1 MTDRAEMTDSSEGN
15 ASEEA
20 EHYAPMIE
28 EGRTFRKLTFDA
40 QIALQQAPGVP
51 TKLKNERDM
60 PYWIRTGESYDT
72 VGGDHAPVGR
82 GHQAVESG
90 DRASPV
96 ARELSTAAPA
106 NATRISAG
114 TEFIFGVGGT
124 PVGLR
129 VSCLYAFRLRD
140 SSRQAGLVGF

>member
-60 PYWIRTGESYDT
+60 PYWIRTGESYESR
-72 VGGDHAPVGR
+72 GDVPWNCKTGQPLVSECGRGLEESQLAMEPPHAPSR
-82 GHQAVESG
+82 THTHRHPT
-90 DRASPV
+90 DRAHRHRRRGSCSCRPRSPGC
-96 ARELSTAAPA
+96 RKW
-106 NATRISAG
+106 
-114 TEFIFGVGGT
+114 
-124 PVGLR
+124 
-129 VSCLYAFRLRD
+129 
-140 SSRQAGLVGF
+140 